1 MRTPLPCSSP
11 NPNKR
16 VPYGKRLYK
25 MRHKVEHLFAKLK
38 DWRPIATPC
47 DPYAH
52 IFLSAV
58 LLAAPLVFWL

>member
-1 MRTPLPCSSP
+1 
-11 NPNKR
+11 
-16 VPYGKRLYK
+16 